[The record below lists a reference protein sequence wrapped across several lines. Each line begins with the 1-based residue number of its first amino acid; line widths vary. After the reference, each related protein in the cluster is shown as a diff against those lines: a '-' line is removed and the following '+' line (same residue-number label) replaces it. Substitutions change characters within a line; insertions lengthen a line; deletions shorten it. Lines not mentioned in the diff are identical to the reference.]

1 METTLAIDTKRK
13 FFIKAPELTQEM
25 IAGIPTIRD
34 GIHLELFYNLIFN
47 DMNISL
53 PDHLRPV
60 AWALGDKNI
69 ANLMVICSPG
79 SGKSFLSG
87 IAYPLWELGLDPNI
101 TILGVSGG
109 ADLMMKWLQSAMNII
124 EHNKIYKLLFEKVK
138 PDKDMGWSRTTAF
151 VKREISGQPNPSY
164 EALLNPQSKKTMEEK
179 NSWISC

>member
-60 AWALGDKNI
+60 AWALGGKNI
-69 ANLMVICSPG
+69 ANLIVIC
-79 SGKSFLSG
+79 
-87 IAYPLWELGLDPNI
+87 
-101 TILGVSGG
+101 
-109 ADLMMKWLQSAMNII
+109 
-124 EHNKIYKLLFEKVK
+124 
-138 PDKDMGWSRTTAF
+138 
-151 VKREISGQPNPSY
+151 
-164 EALLNPQSKKTMEEK
+164 
-179 NSWISC
+179 